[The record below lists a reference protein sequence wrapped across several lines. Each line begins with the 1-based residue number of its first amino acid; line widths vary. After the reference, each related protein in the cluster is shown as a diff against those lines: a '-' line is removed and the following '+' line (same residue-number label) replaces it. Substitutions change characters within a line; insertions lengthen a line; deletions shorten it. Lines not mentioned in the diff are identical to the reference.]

1 MIAELQ
7 EMMQAQFT
15 AGTVDI
21 SRFEARIM
29 GGCHQLCTHVHH
41 LAGDHKEVRQGLVN
55 LIGNVREI
63 AVAVNT
69 DHEALQTHQNA
80 MGTAQAT
87 LEQVTSA
94 IGRIEKFGETSK

>member
-29 GGCHQLCTHVHH
+29 GGAINYAPTCT
-41 LAGDHKEVRQGLVN
+41 
-55 LIGNVREI
+55 
-63 AVAVNT
+63 T
-69 DHEALQTHQNA
+69 W
-80 MGTAQAT
+80 
-87 LEQVTSA
+87 QVIT
-94 IGRIEKFGETSK
+94 RT